1 MPTTDEIMLQVRQL
15 IEEHLQKQ
23 EAERKAERQK
33 RLQYLNDLIDAL
45 DLQNG
50 WTKSDLILT
59 TREQAEAWGLKIEEA
74 PQDDD

>member
-1 MPTTDEIMLQVRQL
+1 MPTTDEIMLQVRQI

-23 EAERKAERQK
+23 EAERQK

-50 WTKSDLILT
+50 WPKPGLIFT
-59 TREQAEAWGLKIEEA
+59 TREQAEAWGLKIEETEEN
-74 PQDDD
+74 DD

>member
-1 MPTTDEIMLQVRQL
+1 MPTTDEIILQVRQI

-23 EAERKAERQK
+23 EAERQK
-33 RLQYLNDLIDAL
+33 QFQYLNDLMDAI

-50 WTKSDLILT
+50 WPKPELIFT

-74 PQDDD
+74 LENDD